1 MNRDRMRGNGG
12 KDSAFVSLNV
22 LYAVLLD
29 LVVLMAPLT
38 PFITEHIYQNL
49 KRVLTHAEDQNP
61 EISVHFRMMPE
72 PDLALLAD
80 GEMIIRTV
88 SHMQQVVL
96 LGRKIREQRGV
107 NLKTPVQSVTV
118 LSSDPLLLRDIAE
131 MEQYI
136 CEELNALEV
145 KTSNNVVGIETW
157 VKPNFAALK
166 SRFADDGT
174 TDLGALIKALTEAL
188 KNISTT
194 QIAQLAVPGGQ
205 ICFESV
211 LEGSVSFSA
220 HDVLISRDVSK
231 LSKSDANLEY
241 GSNAGNAVVVMDF
254 TPREDLIQMA
264 LAREV
269 SNKVQKLRKNIGLN
283 MKDNIVVYLGS
294 EDEHTQSV
302 LALRHEYIESI
313 VKKPVVVLE
322 SHAAPSLD
330 DSDEVAN
337 TVEDLNEAKLRI
349 IIRRRH

>member
-1 MNRDRMRGNGG
+1 
-12 KDSAFVSLNV
+12 
-22 LYAVLLD
+22 
-29 LVVLMAPLT
+29 
-38 PFITEHIYQNL
+38 
-49 KRVLTHAEDQNP
+49 
-61 EISVHFRMMPE
+61 
-72 PDLALLAD
+72 
-80 GEMIIRTV
+80 
-88 SHMQQVVL
+88 
-96 LGRKIREQRGV
+96 
-107 NLKTPVQSVTV
+107 
-118 LSSDPLLLRDIAE
+118 
-131 MEQYI
+131 
-136 CEELNALEV
+136 
-145 KTSNNVVGIETW
+145 
-157 VKPNFAALK
+157 
-166 SRFADDGT
+166 
-174 TDLGALIKALTEAL
+174 
-188 KNISTT
+188 
-194 QIAQLAVPGGQ
+194 
-205 ICFESV
+205 V